1 MDSIGAETDEMFPA
15 AAGRPEGRILQAAH
29 EFLFRYGYQ
38 ALTMDE
44 LAHELGI
51 SKKTLYVHFDGKD
64 AIIEEIIDTI
74 GRTLRT
80 RMEAALADPD
90 LTFVQRT
97 RRVVE
102 VAGATLA
109 RASPTMLRDLQ
120 RFAPPIYQKIEDLR
134 QQNIP
139 LVFGRLIRAG
149 IAEGKVRPDLDP
161 EFATEFW
168 LQAIRGLVQPAVLD
182 RTHLTPRQTLEKA
195 LNLFFAGL
203 LTPAGRKDYEKH
215 AAP

>member
-1 MDSIGAETDEMFPA
+1 MPDAQESFFNQEAPPA
-15 AAGRPEGRILQAAH
+15 ARILQAAH
-29 EFLFRYGYQ
+29 AHLFSYGYN
-38 ALTMDE
+38 ALTMDD

-51 SKKTLYVHFDGKD
+51 SKKTLYVHFAGKD
-64 AIIEEIIDTI
+64 AIIERIIDVI
-74 GRTLRT
+74 GRSLRT
-80 RMEAALADPD
+80 RMEAALTDPK
-90 LTFVQRT
+90 LTYTQRI

-102 VAGATLA
+102 VAGSTLA

-120 RFAPPIYQKIEDLR
+120 RFAPHLYQKIEDLR

-139 LVFGRLIRAG
+139 FVFGRLIREG

-161 EFATEFW
+161 AFAAEFW
-168 LQAIRGLVQPAVLD
+168 LQAIRGLVQPATLD
-182 RTHLTPRQTLEKA
+182 RTQLTPRQTLEKA

-215 AAP
+215 PAP